1 MTVANLL
8 ETSMRAPDPKTL
20 EIDKTNTNWITL
32 NTKILYLRNLPTD
45 EVGLSVILEIPVE
58 IVTANLMDLVRRYK
72 QIAMDDSSWD
82 NEVFPLSKTLATN
95 LMSYSAQ

>member
-1 MTVANLL
+1 
-8 ETSMRAPDPKTL
+8 MRAPDPKTL